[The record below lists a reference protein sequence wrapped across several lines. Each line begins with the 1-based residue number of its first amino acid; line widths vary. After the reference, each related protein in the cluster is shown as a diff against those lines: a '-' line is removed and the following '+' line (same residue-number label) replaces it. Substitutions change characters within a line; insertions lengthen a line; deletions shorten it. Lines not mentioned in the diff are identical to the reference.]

1 MDINKLVHL
10 TSFAGEIMLEN
21 GAETYRVE
29 ETIERMCSAYGV
41 QEVDSFVTPTGIIT
55 SITDVDG
62 KIYSKV
68 SRVRH
73 RKVDLDKISKI
84 NDLSRQ
90 ICSKNLPLN
99 IVENHLITINNGQD
113 YERNLVIFSS
123 SISAG
128 FFTLLYGGDFNDFCI
143 SMIIGFTIQILSRTL
158 NKIGTNSFFINAIGG
173 AAASFIALASTS
185 LHIGNNTDKI
195 VIGSLMLLVPGLTIT
210 NAIRDTIAGDL
221 VAGTSRIIEAFL
233 TAIAIAVG
241 SGLVFSFWISYFG
254 GGVI

>member
-1 MDINKLVHL
+1 MDVNKLVHL

-29 ETIERMCSAYGV
+29 ETIERMCNAYAV
-41 QEVDSFVTPTGIIT
+41 QKVDSFVTPTGIMI

-68 SRVRH
+68 TRVRH
-73 RKVDLDKISKI
+73 RKVDLDKISKL

-90 ICSKNLPLN
+90 ICSEN
-99 IVENHLITINNGQD
+99 ISLDIFENYLVTIKNGQE
-113 YERNLVIFSS
+113 YERNLVIFCS

-128 FFTLLYGGDFNDFCI
+128 FFTLLFGGDFNDFCI
-143 SMIIGFTIQILSRTL
+143 SMVIGFSIQVLSSTL
-158 NKIGTNSFFINAIGG
+158 SKIGTNSFFINAIGG
-173 AAASFIALASTS
+173 AVSSFIALASTTI
-185 LHIGNNTDKI
+185 HIGHNTDKI
-195 VIGSLMLLVPGLTIT
+195 VIGSLMLLVPGLVVT

-233 TAIAIAVG
+233 IAIAIAVG

-254 GGVI
+254 GGSI

>member
-29 ETIERMCSAYGV
+29 ETMERMCNAYGV
-41 QEVDSFVTPTGIIT
+41 QKVDSFVTPTGIII
-55 SITDVDG
+55 SITDIDG

-68 SRVRH
+68 TRIKH
-73 RKVDLDKISKI
+73 RKVDLDRVSKL

-90 ICSKNLPLN
+90 ICNENIPLN
-99 IVENHLITINNGQD
+99 IFEDYLITIKNGHE
-113 YERNLVIFSS
+113 YEPNLVIFSS
-123 SISAG
+123 GISAG
-128 FFTLLYGGDFNDFCI
+128 FFTLLFGGDFKDFFI
-143 SMIIGFTIQILSRTL
+143 SMLIGFTIQVLSRTL

-173 AAASFIALASTS
+173 AATSFIALASTS

-210 NAIRDTIAGDL
+210 NAVRDTIAGDL

-233 TAIAIAVG
+233 IAIAIAVG

-254 GGVI
+254 GGSI